1 MEKIEK
7 ITNFE
12 EVNAAI
18 YDELY
23 TAYEKLFDDADYWH
37 KLYDYVVKERDT
49 YKQRYD
55 AVATMVNNAAE
66 VVKLLNN

>member
-12 EVNAAI
+12 EVNEAI

-23 TAYEKLFDDADYWH
+23 TAYEKAFDDADYWR

-66 VVKLLNN
+66 VVKLLK